1 MELLE
6 EFHPRHMVE
15 TKRSNGGGRKEL
27 ASEWDGTAL
36 KDHEL
41 LLIIIKSAV
50 S

>member
-15 TKRSNGGGRKEL
+15 TKKRNGGRTKEL
-27 ASEWDGTAL
+27 ASEWGGTAL
-36 KDHEL
+36 KDDEL